1 MSLQIDSSN
10 PTLNL
15 TVLPDL
21 LALQLH
27 KFDTGSGVDGV
38 DIYQL
43 TGMLRSHFH
52 FYCSD
57 YCFLPCSFTLT
68 NVKSQFYTVLL
79 VGANNSAICQMYNSS
94 YLEQKRM

>member
-21 LALQLH
+21 LNNGTLALQLH

-43 TGMLRSHFH
+43 TG
-52 FYCSD
+52 
-57 YCFLPCSFTLT
+57 
-68 NVKSQFYTVLL
+68 
-79 VGANNSAICQMYNSS
+79 S
-94 YLEQKRM
+94 YA